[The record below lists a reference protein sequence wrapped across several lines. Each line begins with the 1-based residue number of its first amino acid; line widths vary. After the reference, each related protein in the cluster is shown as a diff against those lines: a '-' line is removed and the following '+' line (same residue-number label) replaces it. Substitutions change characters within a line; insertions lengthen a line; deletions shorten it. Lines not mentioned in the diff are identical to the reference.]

1 MIVDSALYVNGVR
14 AEAPIDFATILTT
27 AKKSGAFVWI
37 GLAEPTKEEFQEISS
52 SFKFHSLAVED
63 AISELQRPKI
73 EDYEGLI
80 FLVAK
85 TVFLGGTN
93 YDISTGELIFF
104 IGESFIVIVR
114 RGQGSPLIAV
124 RSELEKRPEFLAIG
138 PWAVVHAVLDRVIDE
153 YTRIAAQLEL
163 AIEQLEINVFGES
176 RKTYSKEIYFLKR
189 EIIEYRH
196 SIEPLIIPMQKLTSE
211 ISKIVPKELL
221 PFFRDINDHLLRA
234 CENANR
240 LDLLLTTVLQADIAH
255 IQLRQ
260 NDDVRKLSSWIGLA
274 VIPTMV
280 GAIYGMNFNNMP
292 ELRWQYGYFIIMGIS
307 GTLMLALYYKLKKSK
322 WL

>member
-1 MIVDSALYVNGVR
+1 MIVDSALYVNGIR
-14 AEAPIDFATILTT
+14 AEAPIDSATILTA

-37 GLAEPTKEEFQEISS
+37 GLAEPTEEEFREISS

-85 TVFLGGTN
+85 TVFLEGTN
-93 YDISTGELIFF
+93 YDISTGELMFF

-124 RSELEKRPEFLAIG
+124 RSELEKRPKFLALG

-163 AIEQLEINVFGES
+163 AIEQLEIHVFGEG

-211 ISKIVPKELL
+211 FSKIVPRELL

-234 CENANR
+234 CENGSR

-280 GAIYGMNFNNMP
+280 AAIYGMNFDNMP
-292 ELRWQYGYFIIMGIS
+292 ELRWKYGYFIIMGVT
-307 GTLMLALYYKLKKSK
+307 GALMLALYYKLKKSK

>member
-1 MIVDSALYVNGVR
+1 MIVDSALYTNGVR
-14 AEAPIDFATILTT
+14 AEAPIDFATILTA

-52 SFKFHSLAVED
+52 FFKFHSLAVED

-85 TVFLGGTN
+85 TVFLEGTN

-196 SIEPLIIPMQKLTSE
+196 SIEPLIMPMQKLTSE
-211 ISKIVPKELL
+211 ISKIVPGELL

-234 CENANR
+234 CENASR

-280 GAIYGMNFNNMP
+280 AAIYGMNFNNMP
-292 ELRWQYGYFIIMGIS
+292 ELRWQYGYFIIMGVT

>member
-14 AEAPIDFATILTT
+14 AEAPSDFATILTAT
-27 AKKSGAFVWI
+27 KRSGAFAWI
-37 GLAEPTKEEFQEISS
+37 GLAEPTAEEFQEISNA
-52 SFKFHSLAVED
+52 FKFHSLAVED
-63 AISELQRPKI
+63 AISARQRPKI

-85 TVFLGGTN
+85 TVFLEGTN
-93 YDISTGELIFF
+93 YDISTGELMFF

-114 RGQGSPLIAV
+114 HGQGSPLIAV
-124 RSELEKRPEFLAIG
+124 RSELEKRPEFLALG
-138 PWAVVHAVLDRVIDE
+138 PWAVVHTVLDRVIDE
-153 YTRIAAQLEL
+153 YTHIAAQLAL
-163 AIEQLEINVFGES
+163 AIEELEISVFSES

-196 SIEPLIIPMQKLTSE
+196 AIEPLIIPMQKLTSE
-211 ISKIVPKELL
+211 ISKLIPTELL
-221 PFFRDINDHLLRA
+221 PFFRDINDHLVRA
-234 CENANR
+234 CENASG
-240 LDLLLTTVLQADIAH
+240 LDLLLTTVFQADIAH

-280 GAIYGMNFNNMP
+280 AAIYGMNFGNMP
-292 ELRWQYGYFIIMGIS
+292 ELRWEYGYFIIMGVT
-307 GTLMLALYYKLKKSK
+307 GALMLALYYKLKKSK